1 MDGINSQLLASLSS
15 VIVGLLYW
23 SLNRNIAALDKEIG
37 KLAEHSEDCAEDITS
52 IRERVIILEQH
63 SKTRR

>member
-1 MDGINSQLLASLSS
+1 LDGINSQLLASLSS

-37 KLAEHSEDCAEDITS
+37 KLAEDSEDCAEDITS
-52 IRERVIILEQH
+52 IRERVIILEEH